1 MTAVT
6 QKDMWDVV
14 KDLPEDKKLLVFN
27 FAVTLKEPEKK
38 DVSMRIGAG
47 QGEFNTPDD
56 FDENNEEI
64 VDTLMRYALS

>member
-1 MTAVT
+1 MTAVK
-6 QKDMWDVV
+6 QKLFDL
-14 KDLPEDKKLLVFN
+14 LPEMPSLIPAMTDETAEQIFN
-27 FAVTLKEPEKK
+27 EKK